1 MMRREEDTTTIVN
14 STEDT
19 RNATIVRWICGYVI
33 LAGQFHLAHT
43 EERDTG
49 QERTLIDTNVVLPRL
64 VNQIIFGSNAEL
76 PVEPML

>member
-1 MMRREEDTTTIVN
+1 MMRREEDTTVN

-33 LAGQFHLAHT
+33 LAGQFHLAPGR
-43 EERDTG
+43 EDK
-49 QERTLIDTNVVLPRL
+49 ERTLIDTNVVLPRL